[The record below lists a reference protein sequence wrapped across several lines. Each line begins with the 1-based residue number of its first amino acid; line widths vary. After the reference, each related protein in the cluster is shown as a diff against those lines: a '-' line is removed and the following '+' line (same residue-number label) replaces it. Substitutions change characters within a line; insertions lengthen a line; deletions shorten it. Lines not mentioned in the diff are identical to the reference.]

1 MKYITQD
8 GLDSILSDQ
17 SLKALAG
24 KLGGIDTDLLELAN
38 ADAVGEIDG
47 YLRGIYELPLADPV
61 DQLLTTICGDIMKF
75 RLYKRRDERSMPE
88 NIITMY
94 KLAISKLEKIQAR
107 KITLAVS
114 STGSPST
121 SSGAGSETGTI
132 QYHTPTQKFKSHFT
146 GFDGL

>member
-47 YLRGIYELPLADPV
+47 YLRGIYELPLADPI

-107 KITLAVS
+107 KITLAV
-114 STGSPST
+114 PST
-121 SSGAGSETGTI
+121 SSGDSNSTETGTI
-132 QYHTPTQKFKSHFT
+132 QYHTPSPKFKPHFT

>member
-8 GLDSILSDQ
+8 GLDSILSDA
-17 SLKALAG
+17 SLKALASKAG
-24 KLGGIDTDLLELAN
+24 VIDEDLLEKAN

-61 DQLLTTICGDIMKF
+61 DQLLSTICGDIMKF

-107 KITLAVS
+107 KITLAV
-114 STGSPST
+114 PST
-121 SSGAGSETGTI
+121 SSGDSTSTESGTI
-132 QYHTPTQKFKSHFT
+132 QYHTPTQKFKPHFT

>member
-24 KLGGIDTDLLELAN
+24 KVGGIDTDLLELAN

-61 DQLLTTICGDIMKF
+61 DQLLSTICGDIMKF

-107 KITLAVS
+107 KITLAVPTT
-114 STGSPST
+114 STGSGADST
-121 SSGAGSETGTI
+121 ESGTI
-132 QYHTPTQKFKSHFT
+132 QYHTPTQKFKPHFT

>member
-24 KLGGIDTDLLELAN
+24 KVGGIDTDLLELAN

-61 DQLLTTICGDIMKF
+61 DQLLSTICGDIMKF

-107 KITLAVS
+107 KITLAVPP
-114 STGSPST
+114 STG
-121 SSGAGSETGTI
+121 SGAGSTESGTI
-132 QYHTPTQKFKSHFT
+132 QYHTPTQKFKPHFT

>member
-47 YLRGIYELPLADPV
+47 YLRGIYDLPLADPV

-107 KITLAVS
+107 KITLAV
-114 STGSPST
+114 PST
-121 SSGAGSETGTI
+121 SSGDSNSTETGTI

>member
-8 GLDSILSDQ
+8 GLDSILSDA

-24 KLGGIDTDLLELAN
+24 KPGGIDEDLLEKAN

-61 DQLLTTICGDIMKF
+61 DQLLSTICGDIMKF
-75 RLYKRRDERSMPE
+75 RLYKWRDERSMPE

-94 KLAISKLEKIQAR
+94 KLAISKLEKIQSR
-107 KITLAVS
+107 KITLAV
-114 STGSPST
+114 PST
-121 SSGAGSETGTI
+121 STGDSASTESGTI
-132 QYHTPTQKFKSHFT
+132 QYHTPTQKFKPHFT